1 MPEGESRCR
10 AARPLRPACRD
21 VRVNAQTYQP
31 RRNPRH
37 ESHVIRGLRH
47 HCTRWGAPD
56 APPVVLL
63 HGWMDTGETFQFL
76 VDEMSDRWSFV
87 APDWRG
93 FGRSAWEAEGY
104 WFANYLADLDA
115 LLEIFSPGAPAM
127 LVGHSMGGNIASLY
141 AGVRPQRVSRLVNIE
156 GLGLPR
162 TSPEQAPERYR
173 RWLDQ
178 LRGAPSF
185 STYASL
191 EEFAESLT
199 RRNARLD
206 PARARFI
213 AAAWSERATD
223 GTIRIRSDPRHKQV
237 NPVLYRRE
245 EAEACWRGVTAP
257 VLLLLGGLSEFRGR
271 LGEDSKGERLQQLF
285 RDLRMATVAD
295 AGHMMHH
302 ERPAEVARL
311 IEAFLAAAHGA
322 VA

>member
-1 MPEGESRCR
+1 
-10 AARPLRPACRD
+10 
-21 VRVNAQTYQP
+21 
-31 RRNPRH
+31 
-37 ESHVIRGLRH
+37 VIRGLRH
-47 HCTRWGAPD
+47 HCTRWGAPG
-56 APPVVLL
+56 APPIVLL
-63 HGWMDTGETFQFL
+63 HGWLDAGETFQFL

-93 FGRSAWEAEGY
+93 FGRSAWEPEGY

-115 LLEIFSPGAPAM
+115 LLDIFSPGVPAI
-127 LVGHSMGGNIASLY
+127 LVGHSMGGNVASLY

-173 RWLDQ
+173 RWLDE

-185 STYASL
+185 SIHESL

-206 PARARFI
+206 PTRARFI
-213 AAAWSERATD
+213 AAAWSERAAD
-223 GTIRIRSDPRHKQV
+223 GRFTIRADPRHKQV
-237 NPVLYRRE
+237 NAVLYRRE
-245 EAEACWRGVTAP
+245 EAEACWRGITAP

-271 LGEDSKGERLQQLF
+271 LGEDAKRERLQELF

-311 IEAFLAAAHGA
+311 IESFLATGQGA